1 VLEHPKDR
9 PVSDPALDEWLALR
23 RVHDGGVAKS
33 AGAYF
38 DHGRPAPGQLTGVFD
53 RLIWIGLVSVVAG
66 DPIWQL
72 RRLSLTD
79 AGALRYAALGE
90 PRWDGPRVPPP
101 EHATTH
107 TPPGA
112 AGPSW

>member
-1 VLEHPKDR
+1 M
-9 PVSDPALDEWLALR
+9 SDPALDEWLALR

-38 DHGRPAPGQLTGVFD
+38 DHGRPVPEHLTGVFD
-53 RLIWIGLVSVVAG
+53 RLIWTGLVSVVAG

-90 PRWDGPRVPPP
+90 PRRDDSHAPAP
-101 EHATTH
+101 ERAATH
-107 TPPGA
+107 IPPGA
-112 AGPSW
+112 AGPPW